1 MLLHCILILHLFLVA
16 TMALSNVTRVPVRR
30 NADYKANGTKS
41 LVWLYNKYNI
51 TPARPG
57 RYHRD
62 EKNRLMKRQDDGS
75 STEVTAQD
83 QQNDV
88 YYTCP
93 VTIGTPGQQLEV
105 TFDSGS
111 ADFWVWS
118 SHLPD
123 STKKSGTA
131 SGATIY
137 DPSKSSTQKP
147 MAGSTWQIRYGDG
160 SSASGTVVADTVKV
174 GDIAIQGQAVE
185 IASRISVSLT
195 TQTASQGIL
204 GLAFGNINTVSPEP
218 VKTPLDNMIAQEDI
232 PNDQEVFTCYMGSY
246 KDVKDPDHGESFF
259 TFGSIDSDVVHATG
273 GEISYTPVDDS
284 NGFWEFASESV
295 TINGKKIPL
304 PGNTAIADTGTTL
317 MIIDDDLVEQIYSG
331 IPGAK
336 YDESQQ
342 GWLIPS
348 TTPSD
353 KIPNVAFAVGDA
365 EIVIEPEHIAFAPL
379 ENTGMVFGGI
389 QGRGKLP
396 YNIYGDTFLKCVYA
410 VFDAGKK
417 QFGVVQRV
425 NPTQRIAF

>member
-1 MLLHCILILHLFLVA
+1 MG
-16 TMALSNVTRVPVRR
+16 LSNVTRVPVRR
-30 NADYKANGTKS
+30 NGDYKANGTKS

-51 TPARPG
+51 TPVRPG

-62 EKNRLMKRQDDGS
+62 KKHRLMKRQEDGS
-75 STEVTAQD
+75 STEVTAED

-93 VTIGTPGQQLEV
+93 VAIGTPGQQLEV

-123 STKKSGTA
+123 EIKKRGA
-131 SGATIY
+131 ESGAAFY
-137 DPSKSSTQKP
+137 DPRKSSTQQP
-147 MAGSTWQIRYGDG
+147 MPGSTWHIQYGDG
-160 SSASGTVVADTVKV
+160 SSASGTVVTDIVKV
-174 GDIAIQGQAVE
+174 GDITIQGQAVE
-185 IASRISVSLT
+185 IANRISASLT

-204 GLAFGNINTVSPEP
+204 GLAFGNINTVTPNP
-218 VKTPLDNMIAQEDI
+218 VKTPLDNMIAQDDI
-232 PNDQEVFTCYMGSY
+232 PDDQEIFTCYMGSY
-246 KDVKDPDHGESFF
+246 KDAKDPDHGESFF
-259 TFGSIDSDVVHATG
+259 TFGDIDSDVVNATG
-273 GEISYTPVDDS
+273 REISYTPINDT

-295 TINGKKIPL
+295 IINGKKIAL

-317 MIIDDDLVEQIYSG
+317 MIIDDDLVEEIYSG

-336 YDESQQ
+336 YDETEQ

-348 TTPSD
+348 NTPPD
-353 KIPNVAFAVGDA
+353 QIPDVAFAVGDV
-365 EIVIEPEHIAFAPL
+365 EIVIEKEHIAFAPA
-379 ENTGMVFGGI
+379 ENNPEMVYGGI

-396 YNIYGDTFLKCVYA
+396 VNIYGDTFLKCVYA

-425 NPTQRIAF
+425 DPSQKIAF